1 MVHETQFPQSSALSN
16 KTFEYSFRDAYLVS
30 TRKNNLDAIQVYYA
44 VFSSLPKPVS
54 RLMALR
60 NTIAVF
66 FGFEASSVAMCG
78 ELENIVVGHN
88 AGFLTFES
96 VSSTEVIATAV
107 EDNMQIW
114 ISVLE
119 ISTKEYVIS
128 TLVHLKTKSSRWY
141 MKIIQPFHKW
151 VAKYTINQK
160 IKQNRL

>member
-1 MVHETQFPQSSALSN
+1 MVHETDFPQSSALYD
-16 KTFEYSFRDAYLVS
+16 KKFEYSFRDAYLVPI
-30 TRKNNLDAIQVYYA
+30 REKNIGAIHVYYE

-54 RLMALR
+54 SLMNLR
-60 NTIAVF
+60 NSIAVF
-66 FGFEASSVAMCG
+66 FGFEAGSALMCG
-78 ELENIVVGHN
+78 ELENIVAGHK

-96 VSSTEVIATAV
+96 VSTTEVIATAV

-119 ISTKEYVIS
+119 ISAKEYVIS

>member
-1 MVHETQFPQSSALSN
+1 MVREINFPQSSALYN
-16 KTFEYSFRDAYLVS
+16 KKFQYSFRDAYLVPIQD
-30 TRKNNLDAIQVYYA
+30 KNLEASHVYYE

-54 RLMALR
+54 SLMNLR
-60 NTIAVF
+60 NSIAEF
-66 FGFEASSVAMCG
+66 FGFEASSAEMCG
-78 ELENIVVGHN
+78 ELENIVVGHK

-96 VSSTEVIATAV
+96 VSLTEVIATAD

-119 ISTKEYVIS
+119 ISTKEYAVS